1 MVSIFGNELIL
12 KFIHLMKLIIS
23 GMKKIMIK

>member
-1 MVSIFGNELIL
+1 MANIFDNGLIL

-23 GMKKIMIK
+23 GMKKMTIK